1 MPNMSK
7 HSLSAEQTRFIED
20 VVALMVPWGM
30 PQMSARIYGYLLL
43 HAQPVSLDQIT
54 DDLEVSKS
62 TASVAA
68 RLLENHM
75 LIRRQSERGTK
86 RVLYVASETSAG
98 LLTEKSFLIGEMG
111 RLLETRAE
119 SVATGD
125 AVRRMQAIGK
135 FHLSVR
141 VALDTL
147 INELTAG
154 GDGRPLPGPEV
165 IDDQQADTGT

>member
-1 MPNMSK
+1 MSK
-7 HSLSAEQTRFIED
+7 NSLSAEQTRFIED

-30 PQMSARIYGYLLL
+30 PQMSARIYAYLLL
-43 HAQPVSLDQIT
+43 HAQSVSLDQIT

-86 RVLYVASETSAG
+86 RVLYVASDSSAG
-98 LLTEKSFLIGEMG
+98 LLTEKSYLLGEFG
-111 RLLETRAE
+111 KLLEARAE
-119 SVATGD
+119 SVAPGD
-125 AVRRMQAIGK
+125 AATRMRAIGR
-135 FHLSVR
+135 FYLTVR
-141 VALDTL
+141 EALEILVKD
-147 INELTAG
+147 LTVG
-154 GDGRPLPGPEV
+154 GDGRPLPGLEL